1 MKDFTTLPTRTVQWW
16 AKTTWCDCII
26 RILPDLHV
34 LCFGDCMR
42 WVFCSG
48 FGSMWIFKWLVSLKS
63 QVIIDK
69 LDITEDVAGATLMAA
84 GGSAPELFTSIIGK
98 AQTYFFRRNLSFL
111 KESLFPSLMLEL
123 VQLSVAQSS
132 MFCSLLVCVPYSAS
146 KLSFIV
152 SVFELFIG
160 EFWSWRG
167 GHCFAIASFTLYQL
181 FY

>member
-1 MKDFTTLPTRTVQWW
+1 
-16 AKTTWCDCII
+16 
-26 RILPDLHV
+26 
-34 LCFGDCMR
+34 
-42 WVFCSG
+42 
-48 FGSMWIFKWLVSLKS
+48 
-63 QVIIDK
+63 
-69 LDITEDVAGATLMAA
+69 MAA

-132 MFCSLLVCVPYSAS
+132 MFYSLLVCVPYSAS

-160 EFWSWRG
+160 AFWS
-167 GHCFAIASFTLYQL
+167 
-181 FY
+181 